1 MINTP
6 SLRLIIA
13 QQISDA
19 RPSIET
25 YIINARN
32 KTLATVLETVESF
45 EKREKT
51 IVANR
56 SLSDEGKRQQLTNMA
71 TEALN
76 QFPGLL
82 SSMRHL
88 HDSLGQLRRKMFTIE
103 LPKNNEVV
111 AFLRQQEIRG
121 GYLEANANE
130 RDTAFL
136 LASERL
142 DDEAMVAFLDAPGGP
157 MVSDETKDRAFEARA
172 KKLFPED
179 FKVYSQQLMLQEVLE
194 MILNS
199 IAKWIAGLGVPPEKI
214 DLELGTTIT
223 PEWMAGRLPINDDPA
238 ADSKFVAGRS

>member
-6 SLRLIIA
+6 SLRMIIS
-13 QQISDA
+13 QQISDN

-32 KTLATVLETVESF
+32 KTLVAILDTVESF

-56 SLSDEGKRQQLTNMA
+56 ALSDEGKRQQLTNMG
-71 TEALN
+71 TEALK

-82 SSMRHL
+82 SSMRNL
-88 HDSLGQLRRKMFTIE
+88 KDSIGQLKRKMFTIE
-103 LPKNNEVV
+103 LQKGNEVV
-111 AFLRQQEIRG
+111 AFLRQQEIRS

-142 DDEAMVAFLDAPGGP
+142 DDESMVAFIDAPGEP
-157 MVSDETKDRAFEARA
+157 MVSDETKGRAFEARA

-179 FKVYSQQLMLQEVLE
+179 FKVYSQQLMLQEVLA
-194 MILNS
+194 MILGS
-199 IAKWIAGLGVPPEKI
+199 IAKWIAGLGVPPETI
-214 DLELGTTIT
+214 DQELGTTIT
-223 PEWMAGRLPINDDPA
+223 PEWMADRLQNNAEPA
-238 ADSKFVAGRS
+238 ADSKFVAARS